1 MVGNTAGRVV
11 AIFDAIFQDGYN
23 SLTGV
28 TVERTGNTA
37 TYTKNSHGFTSQK
50 GQIVKIGGFDQA
62 DYNVTGPIFNVL
74 ANSWD
79 MTVANNPQNPGTG
92 SGTAQHAPIF
102 GAGSKTHSGTS
113 LGTYRPATGNRF
125 YLAVDSAASTLNARL
140 RVFETVSAAG
150 TAVTQGTN
158 PCPLDAQVN
167 GGLYFIHADASNS
180 TARPWICVSNG
191 TFVIFL
197 CSYTATTT
205 TGTGFMFGDFWSRK
219 PTDSYNTL
227 LVADNAAGN
236 TGTSIV
242 IPKISA
248 SSGTGNG
255 DYMLRGYSG
264 VAGAVNGAKIAD
276 YFRNGTAVT
285 EMGAS
290 GLPFPHPIEGGL
302 SMGPV
307 WMRETNTTGIRA
319 TIPGIWIPF
328 HQRPIAHGDTFSGGA
343 GTPLAGKTFEAY
355 NVGSAGQI
363 IVETSDTWT
372 APT

>member
-1 MVGNTAGRVV
+1 LQR
-11 AIFDAIFQDGYN
+11 Q
-23 SLTGV
+23 
-28 TVERTGNTA
+28 
-37 TYTKNSHGFTSQK
+37 Q
-50 GQIVKIGGFDQA
+50 
-62 DYNVTGPIFNVL
+62 
-74 ANSWD
+74 
-79 MTVANNPQNPGTG
+79 
-92 SGTAQHAPIF
+92 
-102 GAGSKTHSGTS
+102 
-113 LGTYRPATGNRF
+113 LG
-125 YLAVDSAASTLNARL
+125 
-140 RVFETVSAAG
+140 
-150 TAVTQGTN
+150 
-158 PCPLDAQVN
+158 
-167 GGLYFIHADASNS
+167 
-180 TARPWICVSNG
+180 
-191 TFVIFL
+191 
-197 CSYTATTT
+197 
-205 TGTGFMFGDFWSRK
+205 
-219 PTDSYNTL
+219 
-227 LVADNAAGN
+227 
-236 TGTSIV
+236 
-242 IPKISA
+242 
-248 SSGTGNG
+248 
-255 DYMLRGYSG
+255 SG